1 MKLIV
6 GLGNPGRQYKKT
18 RHNIGFMVLDAL
30 VNKENLEFNKKEK
43 FKGEICHTTIRGQ
56 DVMLLKPLTY
66 MNNSGEAVQLIKQFY
81 QINDEDIL
89 VIHDDLDLPTGKIRV
104 RQKGSSGGH
113 KGIKSIIDHLKSE
126 SFHRIRIGIGKSDI
140 IPVIDYVLENFSKDQ
155 LDEISNAINT
165 SIDIIYDWLS
175 YDILYVMNK
184 YN

>member
-30 VNKENLEFNKKEK
+30 AEKEDLDFNNKAK
-43 FKGEICHTTIRGQ
+43 FKGEIIHTTIRNQ
-56 DVMLLKPLTY
+56 DVILLKPLTY
-66 MNNSGEAVQLIKQFY
+66 MNNSGEAVQLVKQFY
-81 QINDEDIL
+81 QINDKDIL
-89 VIHDDLDLPTGKIRV
+89 VIHDDLDLPNGKIRI

-126 SFHRIRIGIGKSDI
+126 NFHRLRIGIGKSDV

-155 LDEISNAINT
+155 IDEISNAINI

-175 YDILYVMNK
+175 YDIVYVMNK